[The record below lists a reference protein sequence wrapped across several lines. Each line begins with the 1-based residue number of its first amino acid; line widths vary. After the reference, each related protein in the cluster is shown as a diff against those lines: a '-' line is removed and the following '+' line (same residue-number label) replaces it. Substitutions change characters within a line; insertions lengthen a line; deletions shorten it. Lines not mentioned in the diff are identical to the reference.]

1 VCAPRSATTARAISH
16 ATIASTSLFVGSL
29 MSAPMARADACAA
42 AGAHD
47 QPRYQS
53 CVQGLIKE
61 VQAALPDCNNFP
73 ACVNGLL
80 AELPA
85 GVTLPGN

>member
-1 VCAPRSATTARAISH
+1 MRKTIIAATTAAL
-16 ATIASTSLFVGSL
+16 TIASTSLFVGSL
-29 MSAPMARADACAA
+29 MSAPIARADACAA

-53 CVQGLIKE
+53 CVQNLIKD
-61 VQAALPDCNNFP
+61 VQAALPDCNNAP
-73 ACVNGLL
+73 PCVNGLL

-85 GVTLPGN
+85 GVTLPGA